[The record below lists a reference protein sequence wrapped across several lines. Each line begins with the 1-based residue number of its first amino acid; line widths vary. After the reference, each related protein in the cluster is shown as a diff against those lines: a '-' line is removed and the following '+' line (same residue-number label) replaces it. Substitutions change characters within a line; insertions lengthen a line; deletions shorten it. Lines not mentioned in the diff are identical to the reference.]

1 MDHSTT
7 LLKHASQIRGNLVR
21 LSHKQ
26 KIPHLASS
34 LSCVDILTAAYFG
47 DVLDISADNINEKSR
62 DRFILSKGHAGT
74 SLYAT
79 LFQKN
84 ILEGKT
90 YWATSEFT
98 SPLAEQPAP
107 FCAPGVEWATGSLG
121 HGLSAGIGMCLASKI
136 QDNPFKVMVLMGD
149 GECNEGSVWEAA
161 MFTPAHKLTNLITVV
176 DCNQWQATGRTKNI
190 LSLDPIK
197 EKFQAFGWNALEIDG
212 HDIGR
217 LITEMRNG
225 YFREDGKP
233 TAIIANCIKGRG
245 ISFMEDDNNWHYRT
259 PNEEEVAKAYE
270 ELGLPISDL
279 S

>member
-7 LLKHASQIRGNLVR
+7 LLKHASQIRGNLVQ

-84 ILEGKT
+84 IIEGKT

-98 SPLAEQPAP
+98 SPLPNNLPP
-107 FCAPGVEWATGSLG
+107 FV
-121 HGLSAGIGMCLASKI
+121 H
-136 QDNPFKVMVLMGD
+136 
-149 GECNEGSVWEAA
+149 
-161 MFTPAHKLTNLITVV
+161 
-176 DCNQWQATGRTKNI
+176 
-190 LSLDPIK
+190 
-197 EKFQAFGWNALEIDG
+197 LE
-212 HDIGR
+212 
-217 LITEMRNG
+217 
-225 YFREDGKP
+225 
-233 TAIIANCIKGRG
+233 
-245 ISFMEDDNNWHYRT
+245 
-259 PNEEEVAKAYE
+259 
-270 ELGLPISDL
+270 
-279 S
+279 